1 MRVYKLSMVSTWMKV
16 PMAVKPYGA
25 VRIVPMAVEAMEGWM
40 NIPMAIETYGAVD
53 PNETGMKVSMAI
65 QAM

>member
-1 MRVYKLSMVSTWMKV
+1 MVSTWMKV

-25 VRIVPMAVEAMEGWM
+25 VRIVPMAVEAMEADKGWM

-53 PNETGMKVSMAI
+53 PNETA
-65 QAM
+65 

>member
-1 MRVYKLSMVSTWMKV
+1 MVSTWMKV

-25 VRIVPMAVEAMEGWM
+25 VRIVPMAVEAMEAYKGWM